1 MKQFQKYFTD
11 KFHFT
16 ENEWD
21 LIHQNISIKTLNKG
35 EFFIEQNKICRN
47 SGFILKGVMRY
58 FSYDE
63 NGNDP
68 TCYFVCEN
76 QYITDP
82 FTFKKQTPADMN
94 LQAVT
99 KCDIAVIS
107 FDRDKKLQTLLPGWN
122 DIINQ
127 VLLEVSM
134 NFANQKELLAL
145 NASKRYDYFIEN
157 YPTIASRAPLQYVA
171 SYLGMKQPSLSRVR
185 KNNLPE

>member
-1 MKQFQKYFTD
+1 MEELHKYLTD
-11 KFHFT
+11 KFRLT
-16 ENEWD
+16 SDEWNRINHYLD
-21 LIHQNISIKTLNKG
+21 RKTLKKG
-35 EFFIEQNKICRN
+35 EFFIEQDKICRN

-68 TCYFVCEN
+68 TCYFACEN

-82 FTFKKQTPADMN
+82 FTFKKQSPSDIN

-99 KCDIAVIS
+99 ACDIAVIS
-107 FDRDKKLQTLLPGWN
+107 FDADKQLQSVFPKWN

-127 VLLEVSM
+127 VLLEVSI
-134 NFANQKELLAL
+134 NFANQKELLAM

-157 YPTIASRAPLQYVA
+157 YPSVARRAPLQYVA
-171 SYLGMKQPSLSRVR
+171 SYLGIKQPSLSRVR
-185 KNNLPE
+185 KKVT